1 VLLVGDDWIER
12 QFGVGASA
20 DVVDRLPVVGGYSS
34 SLVERLELLVRL
46 PDGGTDKLAVLR
58 KRATDAEVAAL
69 RALAEVTG
77 ATALPQLLAA
87 GTDADGRWVMTPFY
101 AGSTLRTE
109 ADVSDEVIASL
120 ARLHAHYVGV
130 NVRGLPVVDRE
141 LWRGICSHVSMR
153 LSGLLTDDQLR
164 APMALVDRVRDDPVL
179 LRALER
185 LPRTL
190 VHGDI
195 HANNLLVDGSG
206 ASKIIDWGNA
216 RLGPAMLDLASIS
229 APDRPSFALYAEAW
243 ADATGEVL
251 ARRAMYVGFLWATV
265 YVNTGYLGFAAQRL
279 GLDVVT
285 QMIERAE
292 EALAGLEQVS
302 R

>member
-1 VLLVGDDWIER
+1 MLLVGDGWIER
-12 QFGVGASA
+12 QYGVGASVE
-20 DVVDRLPVVGGYSS
+20 VVDRLPVAGGYSS

-46 PDGGTDKLAVLR
+46 PDGGRDTLTVLR

-69 RALAEVTG
+69 HALGEVTG
-77 ATALPQLLAA
+77 ATALPELLAT
-87 GTDADGRWVMTPFY
+87 GTDADGPWAMTPFY
-101 AGSTLRTE
+101 AGNTLRTE

-130 NVRGLPVVDRE
+130 HVRGLPVIDRE
-141 LWRGICSHVSMR
+141 LWRRVCRHVSMR
-153 LSGLLTDDQLR
+153 LSGLLTDAQLR

-179 LRALER
+179 LRALDW

-190 VHGDI
+190 VHGDM
-195 HANNLLVDGSG
+195 HANNVLVDGSG
-206 ASKIIDWGNA
+206 SKIIDWGNA

-229 APDRPSFALYAEAW
+229 APSRPSFDLYAEAW
-243 ADATGEVL
+243 ADATDEVL
-251 ARRAMYVGFLWATV
+251 DRRTMYVGFLWATV
-265 YVNTGYLGFAAQRL
+265 YVNTGYLGFAAQRM

-285 QMIERAE
+285 QMVERAG
-292 EALAGLEQVS
+292 EALAGLAQVS